1 MKLWLFW
8 GLVAAKAAVY
18 LAMILWSLPRIA
30 SYANGQ
36 TPFDLRP
43 TGYTFEEAKAFLA
56 ALGPEGA
63 DFYRDVQHQLDLFF
77 PALAAAVVFFAIVW
91 LLPRRLEGW
100 RYVIAAPVVLM
111 AVFDWSE
118 NHAVGQMLNA
128 GAEGLTE
135 ELAGTANIWTIA
147 KATASTVAYT
157 ALLALLI
164 WNGVARW
171 RRRSNA

>member
-1 MKLWLFW
+1 MKRRLFW
-8 GLVAAKAAVY
+8 GLVVAKAVVY

-30 SYANGQ
+30 AYADGQ

-43 TGYTFEEAKAFLA
+43 TGYTFEEAQAFLA
-56 ALGPEGA
+56 ALGAEGA
-63 DFYRDVQHQLDLFF
+63 DFYRDVQHQLDLLF

-128 GAEGLTE
+128 GADGLTE
-135 ELAGTANIWTIA
+135 ELA
-147 KATASTVAYT
+147 TVAYT
-157 ALLALLI
+157 ALLILLI
-164 WNGVARW
+164 WRGAVW
-171 RRRSNA
+171 LRRRRKA